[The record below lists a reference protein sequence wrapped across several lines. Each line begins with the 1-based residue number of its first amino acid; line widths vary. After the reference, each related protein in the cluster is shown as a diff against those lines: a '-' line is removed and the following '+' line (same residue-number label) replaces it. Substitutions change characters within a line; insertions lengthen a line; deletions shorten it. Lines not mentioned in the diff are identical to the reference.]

1 MCNYYHCSFHNQL
14 KNNPTFMNG
23 KVNKRV
29 DGLLHLLLK
38 YEINSFF
45 NRQTKELM
53 WKHNRK
59 EAREKE
65 RHQLGSR
72 IADKDFKASK
82 FILAHTA
89 HWLLTLLHMNG
100 LGLNIKNNIVQSAY
114 LPITT
119 ILNAWGSFYL
129 NQFYRR

>member
-1 MCNYYHCSFHNQL
+1 M
-14 KNNPTFMNG
+14 
-23 KVNKRV
+23 
-29 DGLLHLLLK
+29 
-38 YEINSFF
+38 
-45 NRQTKELM
+45 KEFM
-53 WKHNRK
+53 WKHRK
-59 EAREKE
+59 EAIEKE

-100 LGLNIKNNIVQSAY
+100 LGLTYKNNIVQSAY

-119 ILNAWGSFYL
+119 VLNEWGSFHL